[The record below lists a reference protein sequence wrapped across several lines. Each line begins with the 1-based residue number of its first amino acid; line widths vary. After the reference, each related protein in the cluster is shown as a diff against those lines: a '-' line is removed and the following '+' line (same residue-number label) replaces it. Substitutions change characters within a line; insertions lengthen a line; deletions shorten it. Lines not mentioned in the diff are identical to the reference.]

1 MDTETNMP
9 WPFRMFPEPDNEW
22 MININ
27 AMKALASVREELP
40 AKSSP
45 IIQKPDVKI
54 EAMADQ

>member
-1 MDTETNMP
+1 MP